1 MESKCIPDRCMTV
14 KTSSQLGQDG
24 LTCHEVMF
32 EACDPSNSYQ
42 HWKRLESQGTFG
54 RTGSVWMNEATQA
67 EFSTAGGVNDALAC
81 VGMSADELGLPYP
94 KNPVVFTK
102 PPVSAV
108 GHLAQVVKPRI
119 TQKLDYEVELVVVI
133 GKPCKDVTV
142 EQAMDYV
149 LGYTVANDLSTRDWQ
164 KVPELAGSQ
173 WCRSKGFDGF
183 SPLGP
188 VLVTKD
194 EIPDPNNLWMKSFVN
209 GEKRQDDSTNDL
221 IFKVA
226 EIVSFLSYGATVM
239 PGTVIMTG
247 TPAGVAEGLPGQ
259 PWLQA
264 GDKVVTEIEHIG
276 ALEIDIIPDPCNT
289 VCYANM
295 VPSKL

>member
-1 MESKCIPDRCMTV
+1 MKFLRFEDNSGTV
-14 KTSSQLGQDG
+14 KYGIKHANGSVTVASGCPYDG
-24 LTCHEVMF
+24 LT
-32 EACDPSNSYQ
+32 D
-42 HWKRLESQGTFG
+42 
-54 RTGSVWMNEATQA
+54 TGQPAQIKTHLSPIEPTSVVCIGLNYKKH
-67 EFSTAGGVNDALAC
+67 
-81 VGMSADELGLPYP
+81 ADELGLPYP